1 VFTPDD
7 RLFGSDKGQHPYGT
21 KLLTFFDDD
30 PNKPMRCEV
39 RGSKWEMQSEF
50 LRMADNREPMYVVLI
65 NGEYSLIHLTN
76 AHEEGGWKVDTSTP
90 STEMEE
96 SQEGAHVINAV
107 AAVTIADSDGHVVS
121 HGEETVKAEEKSQDQ
136 KTVKAVDDF
145 SKISRECIE
154 CDAKDCTTRS
164 PQYKCSRCH
173 TVYYCSRACQ
183 SKHWKEHKPDC
194 ILIDNMRASIARMD
208 ESMPENTIPQFEKD
222 MVECGICLQDASLA
236 NPVILPTC
244 QHVFCFLCIEKWKT
258 HQNFSRPDQVLCC
271 PFCRAEIPPD
281 VKFVGVD
288 DQLCERASS
297 IVTKAERK
305 VQGSEEQKVLC
316 EEALNIVNGL
326 LEKKES
332 LEYLYTKAKILL
344 VDGQH
349 ADEVMTLVEKIHQ
362 IDSEEK
368 KKFQNLQYKALDHLS
383 DVDEDEDIGP
393 MLERLSS
400 ERLGIIDLKGN
411 MRGMLPNI
419 FDTRI
424 MLATAMQQQKN
435 WNGALEIYRDLYVQ
449 INEQHATPPQQR
461 QILMGVSHS
470 LYEMGEY
477 EPSIVLGTAV
487 LDMNRHFPGVHK
499 YIALSMRDSGDL
511 DSAIDV
517 MNRAVLYETPWDDKD
532 RMKALDLYN
541 ELVALKQSG

>member
-1 VFTPDD
+1 MFADLYHGDYFDDGSPTEEDDGIFIPESTLLAWHRKMQRNWPQVFTPDD

-244 QHVFCFLCIEKWKT
+244 QHVFCFICIEKWKI
-258 HQNFSRPDQVLCC
+258 HQNIMNSESIVCC
-271 PFCRAEIPPD
+271 PYCHAEIPKD
-281 VKFVGVD
+281 MEVGGLD
-288 DQLCERASS
+288 DQLCDRVFDLAK
-297 IVTKAERK
+297 IAERRD
-305 VQGSEEQKVLC
+305 QGSDERRVLC
-316 EEALNIVNGL
+316 EEALIIVNQLIERQQDNVRFLYAKANTRVVEGGHSTEVVDL
-326 LEKKES
+326 VSKILAIDKEEKEKLEKIKEANATDFMS
-332 LEYLYTKAKILL
+332 KI
-344 VDGQH
+344 
-349 ADEVMTLVEKIHQ
+349 T
-362 IDSEEK
+362 EESGFPCLK
-368 KKFQNLQYKALDHLS
+368 ETALK
-383 DVDEDEDIGP
+383 ERMEIIEDI
-393 MLERLSS
+393 
-400 ERLGIIDLKGN
+400 
-411 MRGMLPNI
+411 RGMLPNEI
-419 FDTRI
+419 DMEVI
-424 MLATAMQQQKN
+424 LLLATALEQDKN
-435 WNGALEIYRDLYVQ
+435 WKGALGVYDDLFQKAFGTQTSSSQSSEIL
-449 INEQHATPPQQR
+449 IG
-461 QILMGVSHS
+461 MS
-470 LYEMGEY
+470 
-477 EPSIVLGTAV
+477 
-487 LDMNRHFPGVHK
+487 
-499 YIALSMRDSGDL
+499 
-511 DSAIDV
+511 
-517 MNRAVLYETPWDDKD
+517 
-532 RMKALDLYN
+532 
-541 ELVALKQSG
+541 